1 MRKLLLLLTAAT
13 LTLSAQN
20 GKTQLKVGDK
30 APDFELKGS
39 DNKSYTLSQFK
50 GNKNVVMAFFPMAFT
65 GG

>member
-39 DNKSYTLSQFK
+39 DNKS
-50 GNKNVVMAFFPMAFT
+50 GA
-65 GG
+65 GWR